1 VEPRSRSRAVLLL
14 AAVVVSVMGVS
25 WLATGGISRLLTL
38 PKPTAKPFV
47 ESLPSLVS
55 QGCSPAEFEL
65 SGAFNDCA
73 NVSRYESIRCQVSSR
88 VLGGQLLLTGRH
100 NSFLLYIEVHGSYGG
115 PGVYDLSP
123 WVHGLGE
130 NDVPKAAVREYTT
143 GALWQSVAGVL
154 GVTSADGQ
162 SGFINAELTY
172 VGGAGPTPP
181 RSQLSIL
188 GDWTC

>member
-1 VEPRSRSRAVLLL
+1 MAPRSRSRAMLLL
-14 AAVVVSVMGVS
+14 AVVVASVIGVS
-25 WLATGGISRLLTL
+25 WLATGGISRLLTS

-55 QGCSPAEFEL
+55 QGCSPTEFEL

-73 NVSRYESIRCQVSSR
+73 RVSRYESVRCQASSQ

-100 NSFLLYIEVHGSYGG
+100 NSFLLYIEIEGSYGG

-123 WVHGLGE
+123 WAHGLGE
-130 NDVPKAAVREYTT
+130 KDVPKAAIREYTT
-143 GALWQSVAGVL
+143 GAFWQSVAGVL
-154 GVTSADGQ
+154 GVTGADGH

-181 RSQLSIL
+181 RTQVSLL
-188 GDWTC
+188 GDWKC